1 MFDKFAGFLRAT
13 ADSLMESAGILYSS
27 ADVEEQGLREKIA
40 DENAKTLLAATCEL
54 MLAKNNLLK
63 YIAESD
69 FKKKEIRSLIMWIAD
84 PSASPRPADS
94 DKIFMRLVHNLAD
107 AHSEFVRIGADFLAA
122 ARYDHR

>member
-40 DENAKTLLAATCEL
+40 DENARTLLAATCEL

-69 FKKKEIRSLIMWIAD
+69 FKKKEIKSLIMWIAD
-84 PSASPRPADS
+84 PGASSAPIDS
-94 DKIFMRLVHNLAD
+94 DPIFSELVDNLVR
-107 AHSEFVRIGADFLAA
+107 AHSEFVRIGKDFFGGAPI
-122 ARYDHR
+122 